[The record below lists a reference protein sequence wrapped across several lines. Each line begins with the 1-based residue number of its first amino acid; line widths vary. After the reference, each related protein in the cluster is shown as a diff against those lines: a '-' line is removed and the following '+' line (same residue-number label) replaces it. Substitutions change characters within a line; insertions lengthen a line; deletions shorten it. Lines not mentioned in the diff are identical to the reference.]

1 MMMDDAKTLGT
12 GTLRDLHNVGK
23 SVPYTKFRQMKSTLN
38 CGVERCAPTQKLLK
52 VSLWKVDEPMKPIG
66 VCQALE
72 E

>member
-38 CGVERCAPTQKLLK
+38 CVTGNRFWSPRERQRRPL
-52 VSLWKVDEPMKPIG
+52 EY
-66 VCQALE
+66 ALG
-72 E
+72 